1 MECDYVAYIEDLLE
15 EVVNSFEKMIR
26 AVNDRKTSLV
36 KTLTELA
43 EKFRK
48 NQTIIEEELES
59 ISSLLENSH
68 ESTSNLSQ
76 FDERMRL
83 VQEKRDKLTEMTRVN
98 YASIK
103 WDHKLI
109 ERIGSYGTLCVTEG
123 DLYSSR
129 FERQVSTQLNQS
141 SIPLKD
147 PSCLAVDPISQ
158 EICLL
163 DSLTN
168 RGLLFSQKGEYK
180 RQFGQGL
187 LSMWGGMSEPRGISL
202 RGTRVFVTQSQG
214 HCLREYQLNGNLTAQ
229 VGSHG
234 NSPRQFN
241 TPLGL
246 DSDSTNIFVCDCY
259 NNRIQVLD
267 YKLDFVR
274 RFSGVSLKFPRQIQ
288 VLDAR
293 LFVLTQ
299 YKTCVQEIDKQ
310 DGSWVRSIITL
321 EDSSQISRISFS
333 FDRARNIFLCNPAS
347 HTVSVLSHNSLQLL
361 HKCEYSAQDLVC
373 VASSE
378 GDMLVLLRE
387 RDSSEIRII
396 RV

>member
-1 MECDYVAYIEDLLE
+1 MLQTVTMECDYVAYIEDLLE

-59 ISSLLENSH
+59 IASLLENSH

-214 HCLREYQLNGNLTAQ
+214 HCLREYQLNA
-229 VGSHG
+229 
-234 NSPRQFN
+234 
-241 TPLGL
+241 
-246 DSDSTNIFVCDCY
+246 
-259 NNRIQVLD
+259 
-267 YKLDFVR
+267 
-274 RFSGVSLKFPRQIQ
+274 
-288 VLDAR
+288 
-293 LFVLTQ
+293 
-299 YKTCVQEIDKQ
+299 
-310 DGSWVRSIITL
+310 
-321 EDSSQISRISFS
+321 
-333 FDRARNIFLCNPAS
+333 
-347 HTVSVLSHNSLQLL
+347 
-361 HKCEYSAQDLVC
+361 
-373 VASSE
+373 
-378 GDMLVLLRE
+378 
-387 RDSSEIRII
+387 
-396 RV
+396 